1 MPYTKMNHSEMQ
13 ILKEF
18 ARTYRYSAT
27 SHTYTILTV
36 DEQNLLTKLDEFQT
50 KLASF
55 LERSSGVQ
63 APDVARIAFDPIA
76 MEKLYCSLREK
87 NPLGVASGS
96 AGYDVR
102 NIEIA
107 KTMRK
112 LVGNLNMVKLWK
124 PN

>member
-1 MPYTKMNHSEMQ
+1 MNHSEMQ

-27 SHTYTILTV
+27 SHTYTILTF
-36 DEQNLLTKLDEFQT
+36 DEQNLLTKLDEFQS

-55 LERSSGVQ
+55 LARSSVVYAPGVVTH
-63 APDVARIAFDPIA
+63 ALDPLA
-76 MEKLYCSLREK
+76 MEKLYCSLRDNK
-87 NPLGVASGS
+87 PLGLASES
-96 AGYDVR
+96 AGYDVG

-112 LVGNLNMVKLWK
+112 LVGNLNMVKQWK
-124 PN
+124 PNSGAN